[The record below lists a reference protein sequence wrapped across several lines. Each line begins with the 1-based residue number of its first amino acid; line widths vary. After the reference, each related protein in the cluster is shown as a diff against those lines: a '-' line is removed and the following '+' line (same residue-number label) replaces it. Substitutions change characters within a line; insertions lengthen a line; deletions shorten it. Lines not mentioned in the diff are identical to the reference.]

1 MKDVEKR
8 KRTLINVAYF
18 AMIIAIMMLV
28 LRYAVGICLPFMI
41 ALVIAALLQKPK
53 NFLVRKTPLKKGA
66 ASGICVLL
74 SIVII
79 ISLVVLIGVRVS
91 SEIRGFIDYLMIQF
105 QDLDKVVDN
114 IENWILNL
122 IGSMPEFLRKT
133 LNENVSQLFVQIRE
147 YISGE
152 SDQLANQITSGI
164 GGSFSLSWITT
175 PISGVISTAK
185 QLPSIFVSVIISLV
199 ACCFMTSEFPE
210 IVSFVKMQFPE
221 HRRKDLSRAKV
232 ILKSS
237 LGKMAKAYAI
247 IVFITFIEMS
257 VGLTILRLI
266 GVFDSSYIIII
277 AAATAI
283 VDILPVLGTGTVI
296 IPWAIYSFI
305 MGNIGMGIGLL
316 VIYAAISVIRQ
327 IIEPKLVAGQLGLS
341 PIVTIAAL
349 YFGLKLF
356 GVVGMFALPL
366 LIIMLKLLNDEG
378 IIKLWKSPARAK
390 TQQDE
395 NTKTDDDKPN
405 GKAIQEKEAE

>member
-147 YISGE
+147 SISGE

-296 IPWAIYSFI
+296 IPWALYSFI

-390 TQQDE
+390 AQQDE
-395 NTKTDDDKPN
+395 NAKTDDGKPDE
-405 GKAIQEKEAE
+405 KAMQEKEAE

>member
-175 PISGVISTAK
+175 PINGVISTAK

-296 IPWAIYSFI
+296 IPWALYSFI

-390 TQQDE
+390 EQQDE
-395 NTKTDDDKPN
+395 NAKTDDGKPDE
-405 GKAIQEKEAE
+405 KAMQEKEAE

>member
-296 IPWAIYSFI
+296 IPWALYSFI

-390 TQQDE
+390 AQQDE
-395 NTKTDDDKPN
+395 NAKTDDGKPDE
-405 GKAIQEKEAE
+405 KAMQEKEAE